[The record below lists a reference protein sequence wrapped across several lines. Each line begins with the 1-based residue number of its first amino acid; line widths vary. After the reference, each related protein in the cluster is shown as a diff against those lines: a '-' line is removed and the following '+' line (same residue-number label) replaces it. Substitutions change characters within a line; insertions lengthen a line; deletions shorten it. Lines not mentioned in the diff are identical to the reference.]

1 MTKQIIKIKYIAVLV
16 LVSMFLSFVPA
27 IAQAD
32 STIALL
38 DNRTESVDGKTV
50 KVIWQSDVSTKGKV
64 IFGETAQ
71 IMTNYIVDGDTYKKY
86 HEIVLSNLKPKT
98 TYYYQVFMYTSTE
111 QSSSYVRSFKTD
123 DSGDGLVP
131 QLSNLDV
138 PYVSGTLAFV
148 SWDSHEDAT
157 TVVQYSEDESYKLTA
172 QSGSRVKDHEII
184 LKGLKVNTE
193 YHLRVSSVDKDG
205 NKSSYHYRTFK
216 SAVNTNT
223 EKEDLKVQ
231 NFRPAAISDVLVGS
245 DKFTVNFK
253 TNHYAKGSVSVTR
266 SGFRAQTQQL
276 PYNTNHQATFT
287 DLSSDS
293 EYKVT
298 YSLTDVYN
306 KKVSGSYT
314 VTTKKAGTSSN
325 VTNSNTSTGSVS
337 VGTTNTTTSTNTVT
351 TASTV
356 ESTALCS
363 QSVVNGIGYYGRYYN
378 LPSNLKGLNDKNYVT
393 KDQAIGWY
401 DASFLSFDR
410 IDKDLIF
417 DEATI
422 FTPIGEKT
430 QGLDPYIFSVQ
441 WRAILEV
448 PNDTNYEY
456 EIKVDNSAWVYID
469 GNLVTDLGKLVRYQ
483 EGKKSIRLSAGMHN
497 FEIYYANRKVD
508 HPWFDFQAT
517 PGVIPHPWPVN
528 CSLVPGGKSG
538 NTGNVNTGNT
548 GNTGAVNN
556 GDANIVVAGDEF
568 SLYTNS
574 TALLKTYASPDIYTI
589 MNGQRHFISS
599 PASFNEYGYDWMKVR
614 TVSQT
619 ELEKYPRARLIKSGT
634 GNTIYYL
641 FQKPEGQW
649 LKINLGSPSVF
660 ASYPANYWGNVISVT
675 QLDVD
680 SYPDVKLIKTKDSSE
695 IYYLENNERHVISN
709 ETFIKRGYNKYEIC
723 EVNNTHLESYKIS
736 SPI

>member
-1 MTKQIIKIKYIAVLV
+1 MTKQLIKIKYIAILI
-16 LVSMFLSFVPA
+16 LVSLFLSFVPA

-38 DNRTESVDGKTV
+38 DNRTESIDGKTV

-71 IMTNYIVDGDTYKKY
+71 TMTNYIVDGDTYKKY

-123 DSGDGLVP
+123 DSGDGLAP

-148 SWDSHEDAT
+148 SWDSHEDAS

-172 QSGSRVKDHEII
+172 QSGSRVKEHEII

-193 YHLRVSSVDKDG
+193 YRLRVYSVDKDG
-205 NKSSYHYRTFK
+205 VKSSYHYRTFK
-216 SAVNTNT
+216 TAVNTVS

-231 NFRPAAISDVLVGS
+231 NFRPATISDVLVGS
-245 DKFTVNFK
+245 DRFTVNFK

-266 SGFRAQTQQL
+266 SGFRAQSQQL

-287 DLSSDS
+287 GLSSDS

-314 VTTKKAGTSSN
+314 VSTKKAGTSSN
-325 VTNSNTSTGSVS
+325 VGNSNTTSTGSV
-337 VGTTNTTTSTNTVT
+337 TNSTNTVT
-351 TASTV
+351 PASTV
-356 ESTALCS
+356 ENTTLCS
-363 QSVVNGIGYYGRYYN
+363 QSVVNGVGYYGRYYN
-378 LPSNLKGLNDKNYVT
+378 LPSRLTGLRDSKYSAKGKAT
-393 KDQAIGWY
+393 GWY
-401 DASFLSFDR
+401 EANYLTFDR
-410 IDKDLIF
+410 VDPALNYQEVMF
-417 DEATI
+417 L
-422 FTPIGEKT
+422 PIPGKVLD
-430 QGLDPYIFSVQ
+430 LDPFYFSVQ

-448 PNDTNYEY
+448 PEDTNYQY
-456 EIKVDNSAWVYID
+456 EIRVDNSGWVFID
-469 GNLVTDLGKLVRYQ
+469 GKLVTDLGGLKPFQSESQSVQLTKGFHY
-483 EGKKSIRLSAGMHN
+483 L
-497 FEIYYANRKVD
+497 EIYYAERG
-508 HPWFDFQAT
+508 PGQADFYYSAT
-517 PGVIPHPWPVN
+517 PSVIAHPWPVN
-528 CSLVPGGKSG
+528 CDLVPSGKSG
-538 NTGNVNTGNT
+538 NTGKVNTGNT

-568 SLYTNS
+568 ALYTNS

-709 ETFIKRGYNKYEIC
+709 ETFMKRGYNKYEIC